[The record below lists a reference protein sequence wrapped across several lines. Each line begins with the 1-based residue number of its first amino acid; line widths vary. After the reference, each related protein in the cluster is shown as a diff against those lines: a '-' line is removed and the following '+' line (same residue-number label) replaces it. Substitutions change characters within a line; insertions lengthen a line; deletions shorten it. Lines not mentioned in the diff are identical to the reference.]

1 MHNFS
6 KEKLKIHGIHDIFI
20 PIPNT
25 EYQMFLMLIKK
36 NNRCFSGKKKKKGV
50 NRCQKRRFAS
60 RKKNTATETPAG
72 VKGVNRC
79 QKRRFASG
87 KRTAQQKL
95 LQESK
100 VQTDARKEDS

>member
-60 RKKNTATETPAG
+60 
-72 VKGVNRC
+72 
-79 QKRRFASG
+79 G